1 MQEELKI
8 DFNTLLSF
16 TKCLVKLAQLNNL
29 IPEEKKY
36 IKMFF
41 EDVCSELNIES
52 NFENTFKNLENEEIN
67 DQDLKNLS
75 SSEEIKEYFFKSCIF
90 LACVDHF
97 SDEEKT
103 FIKDLSAK
111 LKFNKLDKLMD
122 EVQEEIFAEFKDIK
136 IFTDSLQEIKEAI
149 KL

>member
-16 TKCLVKLAQLNNL
+16 TKGLVKLAQLNSL
-29 IPEEKKY
+29 IPEEKEY

-41 EDVCSELNIES
+41 EDVSSELNIKSDFES
-52 NFENTFKNLENEEIN
+52 TFKNLENEDIN
-67 DQDLKNLS
+67 DNDLKNLS

-90 LACVDHF
+90 LACIDHF
-97 SDEEKT
+97 SNEEKS
-103 FIKDLSAK
+103 FINDLALK
-111 LKFNKLDKLMD
+111 LEFNKLDKLMD

-136 IFTDSLQEIKEAI
+136 IFTDSLQEIKESI

>member
-29 IPEEKKY
+29 IPEEKQY

-41 EDVCSELNIES
+41 EDVCSELNIDS
-52 NFENTFKNLENEEIN
+52 NFENTFKNFENEEIN

-90 LACVDHF
+90 LACVDYF
-97 SDEEKT
+97 SDEEKD
-103 FIKDLSAK
+103 FIKDLAEK
-111 LKFNKLDKLMD
+111 LEFNKLDKLMD
-122 EVQEEIFAEFKDIK
+122 EVQEEIFSQFKDIK
-136 IFTDSLQEIKEAI
+136 IFTDSLEEIKETI